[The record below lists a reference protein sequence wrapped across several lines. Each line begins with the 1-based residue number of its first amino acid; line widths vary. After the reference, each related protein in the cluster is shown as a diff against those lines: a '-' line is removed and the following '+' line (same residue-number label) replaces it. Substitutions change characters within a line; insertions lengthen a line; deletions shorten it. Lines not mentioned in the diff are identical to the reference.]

1 MDEGFEVVWSPS
13 AIRDLDD
20 ILDYVA
26 NSRGA
31 DAATQFYSSIV
42 SRVSALSQ
50 FPKRA
55 RVVPELKEVGIREY
69 RELILSPYR
78 IPFRISARVV
88 VVLGVVDGRRELS
101 ELLLKRAL
109 DPLPSER

>member
-1 MDEGFEVVWSPS
+1 MKVSRSIWSPA

-26 NSRGA
+26 SSRGA
-31 DAATQFYSSIV
+31 DAAVPLHSSIV

-50 FPKRA
+50 LPRRA
-55 RVVPELKEVGIREY
+55 RVIPELKDAGIQDY
-69 RELILSPYR
+69 RELILPPYR
-78 IPFRISARVV
+78 IPFRILGKVV
-88 VVLGVVDGRRELS
+88 AVLGVFDGRRELS

-109 DPLPSER
+109 DPLPFE